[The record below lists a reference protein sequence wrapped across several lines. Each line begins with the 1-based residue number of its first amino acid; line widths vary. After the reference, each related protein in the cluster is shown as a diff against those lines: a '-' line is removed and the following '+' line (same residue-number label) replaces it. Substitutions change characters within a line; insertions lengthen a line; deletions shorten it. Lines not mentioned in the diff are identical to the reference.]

1 MSIGSRL
8 TTAPLRARLAS
19 LTLLV
24 ALACAPPGA
33 RAATV
38 AELEAQVQALAQQ
51 VDVLK
56 SQIAALKPAESSAA
70 QSREA
75 NNAAP
80 TPGPSTALPSEAPE
94 QNPSLFGYGEISYS
108 NPSASSAD
116 ATADVARFVLGVGYR
131 FDAKTRFLSE
141 VEIEHTVSSAED
153 AGEVEVEQA
162 FIEREITSSIFGK
175 GGLLLIPVGMLN
187 ETHEPT
193 RYYGVFRNFV
203 ETRIIP
209 TTWREGGVAVQ
220 GNTAGGLRWDAGLT
234 TGFDLSKWDPTS
246 QESEE
251 SPLGSIH
258 QELALAKAEDVSGFV
273 ALNYTGV
280 PALRLGA
287 SVFSGGGSQNQPG
300 VPSADVTLW
309 EAHARWTP
317 ANWDFAALYAHGHIS
332 DTQQLNLAFVGE
344 PFLIPEDFFGWYAQT
359 AYRVWE
365 STDWSLIPFIRY
377 ERFNT
382 ASSFAD
388 LSPGLTPAAL
398 PDQSV
403 WTAGFNL
410 MMGTGVVIKADYVD
424 FRNGAEGDRFDL
436 GLGYA
441 F

>member
-1 MSIGSRL
+1 MLIGPGL
-8 TTAPLRARLAS
+8 TTPPLLARVAS
-19 LTLLV
+19 LALLSL
-24 ALACAPPGA
+24 LACAPFGA

-38 AELEAQVQALAQQ
+38 DELAAQVQALAQQ
-51 VDVLK
+51 VEALK
-56 SQIAALKPAESSAA
+56 TQIASMKSAESSAA
-70 QSREA
+70 ASQA

-80 TPGPSTALPSEAPE
+80 TPGATTALPSEPPA
-94 QNPSLFGYGEISYS
+94 QNPSFFGYGEMNYS
-108 NPSASSAD
+108 NPSSSAD
-116 ATADVARFVLGVGYR
+116 ATADLARFVLGVGYR
-131 FDAKTRFLSE
+131 FDDKTRFLSE
-141 VEIEHTVSSAED
+141 VEIEHAVSSAED

-162 FIEREITSSIFGK
+162 FIEREITPSIFAK

-187 ETHEPT
+187 EAHEPT

-203 ETRIIP
+203 ETSIIP

-246 QESEE
+246 EESEE

-258 QELALAKAEDVSGFV
+258 QELALAKAENVSGFV
-273 ALNYTGV
+273 ALNYTGI

-287 SVFSGGGSQNQPG
+287 SIFTGGASQSQPG
-300 VPSADVTLW
+300 LPSADVTLW

-317 ANWDFAALYAHGHIS
+317 SNWDFAALYAHGHIS
-332 DTQQLNLAFVGE
+332 DTRHLNLAFVGE

-365 STDWSLIPFIRY
+365 STDWSLTPFIRY

-388 LSPGLTPAAL
+388 LGPGLTPSAL

-410 MMGTGVVIKADYVD
+410 MLGTGVVVKANYVD
-424 FRNGAEGDRFDL
+424 FRDSGEGDRFDL